1 MTKETINKNLDDLAR
16 VGHIIQKFLGTGVMP
31 DIEKDIAISKLQGIY
46 EFIEQ
51 IQAEKTLKADGGLDK
66 IKKEQEEPKTE
77 TKENITEK
85 NPKNEEP
92 VTTQAPIVTPKKPK
106 GTVRSKTQNSKIKT
120 ERASTTKTEIL
131 ADTFHQDSFLNEAL
145 AQYNNMFDIAKK
157 MQTRPLK
164 DISSAI
170 SLNEKYVF
178 IKELFNNNANLYE
191 STIEKLN
198 NASDFNEAIRYLDQR
213 FEWDFD
219 EEQVQKLLELVR
231 RRYAPA
237 NS

>member
-1 MTKETINKNLDDLAR
+1 
-16 VGHIIQKFLGTGVMP
+16 
-31 DIEKDIAISKLQGIY
+31 
-46 EFIEQ
+46 
-51 IQAEKTLKADGGLDK
+51 
-66 IKKEQEEPKTE
+66 
-77 TKENITEK
+77 
-85 NPKNEEP
+85 
-92 VTTQAPIVTPKKPK
+92 
-106 GTVRSKTQNSKIKT
+106 
-120 ERASTTKTEIL
+120 
-131 ADTFHQDSFLNEAL
+131 
-145 AQYNNMFDIAKK
+145 MFDIAKK

-198 NASDFNEAIRYLDQR
+198 NAFDFNEAIRYLDQR

-219 EEQVQKLLELVR
+219 EEEVQKLLELVR

-237 NS
+237 NEH